1 MRKGFKKALSVVLSA
16 AMLVSLGSGLDIS
29 TAGAEDTTAGTTTEG
44 EAAQGFYKAMVG
56 FQTSGYDCRDGY
68 KPDQIRA
75 DAAYNTWL
83 TENGKTVPA
92 YNGINIYQ
100 NGNVASLKK
109 DGTIKKPEKVEL
121 YPDAAVTDVKMTKDG
136 EYTVSVSNLKLDE
149 TVAAGGIFNMLY
161 VATNI
166 PVAEGDNISVKASSI
181 KVAGQDIATDAA
193 LPSKGDL
200 KVGGQ
205 YIFMAADAYAS
216 ETDKKGYTNLPLYY
230 DTADKS
236 KDLKVPEGTFDV
248 EITFSVEGVDWSK
261 APTTDDVPTP
271 APTQVPTTAPV
282 VTPPP
287 VVNLKTSFDMY
298 LSANVNDGL
307 TPETAT
313 ELISP
318 TTGKKIQSASWG
330 SEEMKAK
337 VFAAK
342 STNKTNGKVTDAF
355 DQKESYY
362 VVNPESSATIS
373 KTGEYSLSVV
383 AAGNSEDITGNGAIW
398 FPIMI
403 NGSVSNMPT
412 DFNIVGKSV
421 TVGDKS
427 YAWNAHLLQ
436 DSQGSVRLVVCNQW
450 ATEDEKADNNTIT
463 EAIPVKQGDKI
474 TFNFYVTADA
484 PAPAKTATP
493 VAIAPS
499 TSYNAYL
506 GFQTDDW
513 LFRDPWN
520 NSDTGLKSKDYD
532 YLKQVAWNHDGKTN
546 PINVTSITDA
556 KMEKNGVKYNLSIK
570 GLDVKKVSS
579 ASTKFNML
587 FITTDIPLSMK
598 GVQVK
603 DAVLK
608 IDGKKIKEYKVVPNK
623 ADASKYYQFMLAD
636 AYAPDDGTKDAP
648 YPKGA
653 ELKTFPTDSIEVEYT
668 VSGVD
673 FNSKVIG
680 VKKGKTF
687 TQGNFKYKVTKAVVL
702 SGDNKVTKGA
712 VQVVGLSKKGKK
724 KANLSLGATA
734 KVTSKAAIST
744 AAAVMTYKVTTLKS
758 GAFKNSAKLKS
769 FSFKKAAN
777 VKKLPSKVFMNC
789 KKLKKVELNKKMKK
803 IPAAAFK
810 GCKNLATIK
819 CNAKLS
825 SVSKSA
831 FKGCKKKIKI
841 TGKSKKANKKK
852 IKKAYKKVK

>member
-1 MRKGFKKALSVVLSA
+1 MRKGFKKALSFVLSA

-29 TAGAEDTTAGTTTEG
+29 TAGAENTTAGTTTEG

-318 TTGKKIQSASWG
+318 TTGKKIQ
-330 SEEMKAK
+330 
-337 VFAAK
+337 
-342 STNKTNGKVTDAF
+342 
-355 DQKESYY
+355 
-362 VVNPESSATIS
+362 
-373 KTGEYSLSVV
+373 
-383 AAGNSEDITGNGAIW
+383 
-398 FPIMI
+398 
-403 NGSVSNMPT
+403 
-412 DFNIVGKSV
+412 
-421 TVGDKS
+421 
-427 YAWNAHLLQ
+427 
-436 DSQGSVRLVVCNQW
+436 
-450 ATEDEKADNNTIT
+450 
-463 EAIPVKQGDKI
+463 
-474 TFNFYVTADA
+474 
-484 PAPAKTATP
+484 
-493 VAIAPS
+493 
-499 TSYNAYL
+499 
-506 GFQTDDW
+506 
-513 LFRDPWN
+513 
-520 NSDTGLKSKDYD
+520 
-532 YLKQVAWNHDGKTN
+532 
-546 PINVTSITDA
+546 
-556 KMEKNGVKYNLSIK
+556 
-570 GLDVKKVSS
+570 
-579 ASTKFNML
+579 
-587 FITTDIPLSMK
+587 
-598 GVQVK
+598 
-603 DAVLK
+603 
-608 IDGKKIKEYKVVPNK
+608 
-623 ADASKYYQFMLAD
+623 
-636 AYAPDDGTKDAP
+636 
-648 YPKGA
+648 
-653 ELKTFPTDSIEVEYT
+653 
-668 VSGVD
+668 
-673 FNSKVIG
+673 
-680 VKKGKTF
+680 
-687 TQGNFKYKVTKAVVL
+687 
-702 SGDNKVTKGA
+702 
-712 VQVVGLSKKGKK
+712 
-724 KANLSLGATA
+724 
-734 KVTSKAAIST
+734 
-744 AAAVMTYKVTTLKS
+744 
-758 GAFKNSAKLKS
+758 
-769 FSFKKAAN
+769 
-777 VKKLPSKVFMNC
+777 
-789 KKLKKVELNKKMKK
+789 
-803 IPAAAFK
+803 
-810 GCKNLATIK
+810 
-819 CNAKLS
+819 
-825 SVSKSA
+825 
-831 FKGCKKKIKI
+831 
-841 TGKSKKANKKK
+841 
-852 IKKAYKKVK
+852 